1 MNKIVYSPK
10 AQNDLDE
17 IWTYISEK
25 LLNHTAAENTID
37 GILDTIDALQEH
49 SEIGKPLYFSTD
61 LFSGYRF
68 LVNKNYLAFYRTSG
82 DTVYIDR
89 IIYGKRDYMRLLFKD
104 LDQSERIYAH

>member
-10 AQNDLDE
+10 ARNDLDE

-25 LLNHTAAENTID
+25 LLNPSAAEATVN
-37 GILDTIDALQEH
+37 GILDTMDMLQAQA
-49 SEIGKPLYFSTD
+49 EIGKPLYFSSD

-68 LVNKNYLAFYRTSG
+68 LVYKNYLAFYRTSE

-89 IIYGKRDYMRLLFKD
+89 IIYGKRDYMRLLFRD
-104 LDQSERIYAH
+104 LD

>member
-17 IWTYISEK
+17 IWAYISEK
-25 LLNHTAAENTID
+25 LLNPSAAEATVN
-37 GILDTIDALQEH
+37 GILDTIDMLQAQA
-49 SEIGKPLYFSTD
+49 EIGKPLYFSSE

-68 LVNKNYLAFYRTSG
+68 LVYKNYLAFYRTSE

-89 IIYGKRDYMRLLFKD
+89 IIYGKRDYMRLLFRD
-104 LDQSERIYAH
+104 LD